1 MPDKD
6 GKLPIGK
13 LPLNTLSN
21 IVLRR
26 IRGAVSPNTIIGPGI
41 GEDTA
46 IIRLPC
52 CDLLIHSDPI
62 TEAVVG
68 AGKLSIIVAS
78 NDIAVSGACPTHAVL
93 TLLLPEGYDIESLK
107 QLIQEIQETS
117 RMLDIDIVGGHTET
131 SPGIAK
137 PIVIVAMIGITCPG
151 CSIPTNN
158 LREGHY
164 IIQIGEAAREGAS
177 IIVTDFPELV
187 KECELGGDEIN
198 NLNIDAKDLSIVKPA
213 CILAENQL
221 ASSMHDATEGG
232 IIGALVEM
240 AKASKTNITVYKNK
254 ILVNSTIKKLSSCL
268 GLDPL
273 KLISSGTLLAGI
285 PPDKVNRV
293 IEVLEKQGF
302 QVSIIGK
309 ATSKCSNTEECG
321 VDLVLEDDTVKR
333 FVEPPIDEISR
344 VWSRHVERRSRKG

>member
-1 MPDKD
+1 MPEKN

-21 IVLRR
+21 LVLRR
-26 IRGAVSPNTIIGPGI
+26 IRGAVSPDTIIGPGI

-62 TEAVVG
+62 TEAVAG

-78 NDIAVSGACPTHAVL
+78 NDIAASGACPTHAVL
-93 TLLLPEGYDIESLK
+93 TLLLPEGYEIESLK

-131 SPGIAK
+131 TPGITK
-137 PIVIVAMIGITCPG
+137 PTLIVTMIGITCPG
-151 CSIPTNN
+151 CSIPTSN
-158 LREGHY
+158 LRENHY

-177 IIVTDFPELV
+177 IIITDFPALV
-187 KECELGGDEIN
+187 KECELGEDEIS
-198 NLNIDAKDLSIVKPA
+198 NLNIDARDLSIVKPA
-213 CILAENQL
+213 CLLAENQL
-221 ASSMHDATEGG
+221 VSSMHDATEGG

-240 AKASKTNITVYKNK
+240 AKAAKTNITVYKNK
-254 ILVNSTIKKLSSCL
+254 ILVNPAVRKLSSCL
-268 GLDPL
+268 GLDSL

-285 PPDKVNRV
+285 PPDKVNEA
-293 IEVLEKQGF
+293 IEVLEKHGF

-309 ATSKCSNTEECG
+309 AMSKCSNPEECG

-344 VWSRHVERRSRKG
+344 VWSRHVERRGGAG

>member
-1 MPDKD
+1 MPEKN

-21 IVLRR
+21 LVLRR
-26 IRGAVSPNTIIGPGI
+26 IRGAVSPDIIIGPGI

-46 IIRLPC
+46 IIRLSC

-62 TEAVVG
+62 TEAVAG

-78 NDIAVSGACPTHAVL
+78 NDIAASGACPTHAVL

-137 PIVIVAMIGITCPG
+137 PTVIVTMIGITCPG
-151 CSIPTNN
+151 CSIPTSN

-164 IIQIGEAAREGAS
+164 IVQIGEAAREGAS
-177 IIVTDFPELV
+177 ILITDFPGLV
-187 KECELGGDEIN
+187 KECELGEDEIN

-221 ASSMHDATEGG
+221 VSSMHDATEGG

-240 AKASKTNITVYKNK
+240 AKAAKTNITVYKNK
-254 ILVNSTIKKLSSCL
+254 ILVNPTIKKLSSCL

-285 PPDKVNRV
+285 LPDKVNKV
-293 IEVLEKQGF
+293 VDLLKKHGF

-309 ATSKCSNTEECG
+309 ATSKCTNPEECG
-321 VDLVLEDDTVKR
+321 VNLILEDETVNR
-333 FVEPPIDEISR
+333 FEEPPIDEISR
-344 VWSRHVERRSRKG
+344 VWTKHAERRSRTG